1 MSIAVARPQDGRTT
15 TRVAPQQW
23 HALLALVRQGLRDN
37 RRAPL
42 QWGGSLGVSC
52 ALIVALWPSIKD
64 TTAKLVESYPA
75 GLKEAM
81 GITQLDS
88 VEAFLNAEMLSLMLP
103 LALGFFAVRCA
114 TRATAGAE
122 DRGHLDTLLALP
134 LSRRAL
140 VGSSFIVTG
149 LVLAAILAVTWALT
163 WVTGT
168 LVGAGISSS
177 ALTAGLAGVWPPAM
191 VFAGVAALAAGVVH
205 RPGTVTAIGA
215 GTMVATY
222 LLDVAGKLA
231 GAIEPLRAL
240 SPFRWY
246 GSAIQDGL
254 DVTHMTGLTVVA
266 IALAAAG
273 AQLFERRD
281 VL

>member
-1 MSIAVARPQDGRTT
+1 MSIAVARPEETKTT
-15 TRVAPQQW
+15 TRIAPQEW
-23 HALLALVRQGLRDN
+23 HAMLALVRQGLRDS

-42 QWGGSLGVSC
+42 TWGGSLGAMC
-52 ALIVALWPSIKD
+52 ALIMALWPSIR
-64 TTAKLVESYPA
+64 TSTAQLVDAYPA

-88 VEAFLNAEMLSLMLP
+88 AEAFLNAEMLSLMLP
-103 LALGFFAVRCA
+103 LALGFLAVRCA

-122 DRGHLDTLLALP
+122 DRGYLDTLLALP
-134 LSRRAL
+134 LSRRSL
-140 VGSSFIVTG
+140 VGSSFAVTG
-149 LVLAAILAVTWALT
+149 IVIAAILGVIWALT
-163 WVTGT
+163 FVTGT
-168 LVGAGISSS
+168 LVGTGISAS
-177 ALTAGLAGVWPPAM
+177 ALAAGLAAVWPLAM
-191 VFAGVAALAAGVVH
+191 VFAGLAFLAAGVVH

-215 GTMVATY
+215 GAMAATY

-231 GAIEPLRAL
+231 GAIEPLRAA

-246 GSAIQDGL
+246 GAAIQDGL
-254 DVTHMTGLTVVA
+254 DLSHMAGLALVA
-266 IALAAAG
+266 IALAVAG